1 MSKILILFDSHIVQA
16 YQTGFAFFLPFGVSL
31 IYQRYRLALPP
42 RPLRVLESAGECCE
56 RSIGAYFLAE
66 QHER

>member
-1 MSKILILFDSHIVQA
+1 MPKILILFDSHIVQA

-42 RPLRVLESAGECCE
+42 RPLRVLESAVND
-56 RSIGAYFLAE
+56 L
-66 QHER
+66 